1 MRVVLLG
8 PPGAGKGT
16 QATLLCQ
23 RFGLAHISTGDIL
36 RSAIKEGTALGKEVA
51 PILAAGSLVP
61 DALVIELIRERLMKE
76 DCVKGFVLDGFP
88 RTVEQAKALSLLLDD
103 IGKPLSNV
111 LEVRVDDAVL
121 IDRIV
126 KRGQE
131 GSGRSDD
138 THEVVAR
145 RLEVYRAQTAPVTSY
160 YESVSRVQVVDGLG
174 EVAEIHGRICDLV
187 EPELAS
193 R

>member
-23 RFGLAHISTGDIL
+23 RFGLAHISTGEIL
-36 RSAIKEGTALGKEVA
+36 RSAIKEGSPLGKEVA

-61 DALVIELIRERLMKE
+61 DALVIELIRERLMKD
-76 DCVKGFVLDGFP
+76 DCLKGFVLDGFP
-88 RTVEQAKALSLLLDD
+88 RTVEQAKALALLLSE
-103 IGKPLSNV
+103 IEKPITNV
-111 LEVRVDDAVL
+111 VEVRVDDAVL

-145 RLEVYRAQTAPVTSY
+145 RLEVYRAQTAPVTAY
-160 YESVSRVQVVDGLG
+160 YESVSEVQVVDGLG
-174 EVAEIHGRICDLV
+174 EVAEIHRRICDLV
-187 EPELAS
+187 EPELAD
-193 R
+193 